1 MDVGSMISLG
11 SYHTHIRRSV
21 GRATIDANPIWLSQ
35 VDIQDLMRACGD
47 GPAQHR
53 APEICASLL
62 EGAHDASKFGTR
74 QCPLD
79 IHDGSTQRESLDPP
93 GTAGKI
99 SVVGTFE
106 TCRPALAMSVPGR
119 RPELSG
125 RRSKR
130 RD

>member
-1 MDVGSMISLG
+1 MDVGSMVSLG
-11 SYHTHIRRSV
+11 SYHTRIRRSV

-53 APEICASLL
+53 APEVCASLL

-79 IHDGSTQRESLDPP
+79 IHDGSSQRESLDRP
-93 GTAGKI
+93 GTGGKI
-99 SVVGTFE
+99 SAVDPQRTTGARLQVRAGGS
-106 TCRPALAMSVPGR
+106 AS
-119 RPELSG
+119 S
-125 RRSKR
+125 
-130 RD
+130 